1 MSSLKCT
8 ELEEEIKIKDKE
20 NKLFLD
26 ERRSLL
32 KKLQKFASLSAL
44 KTEECEEKTLRLSKA
59 FINLAMVKSE
69 LQRVTKNNFKFN

>member
-1 MSSLKCT
+1 M
-8 ELEEEIKIKDKE
+8 E
-20 NKLFLD
+20 

-59 FINLAMVKSE
+59 LLSLAMVKSE
-69 LQRVTKNNFKFN
+69 LHRVTKNNLKLN